1 MARHPKSYS
10 ERSAAS
16 QRRID
21 RQIQRLGGDRQR
33 MLRQLRGGKWKPF
46 ARNPANRLPPDLPS
60 HPERY
65 APEPGFPGLQS
76 LDDMRSGALDAMIQ
90 FREWLF
96 ETDAPHALKFN
107 LSGVTERI
115 GHMTRD
121 QLVWTAAASPE
132 DVRAAATRKGINPWH
147 YH

>member
-46 ARNPANRLPPDLPS
+46 A
-60 HPERY
+60 RY